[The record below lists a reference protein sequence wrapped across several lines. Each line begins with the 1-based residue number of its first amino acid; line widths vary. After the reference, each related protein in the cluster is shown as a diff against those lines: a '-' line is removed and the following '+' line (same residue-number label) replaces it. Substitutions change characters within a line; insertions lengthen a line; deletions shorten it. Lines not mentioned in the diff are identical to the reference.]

1 MKRQH
6 MWAALFSCA
15 LSAAAAAQTTP
26 PAKPGAG
33 PATTAPAAKAADKA
47 ADKSTKTAG
56 DAVKKPRQVFI
67 LSQKGMV
74 GAGLRHE
81 EMDKIEA
88 EADKFGPGQIIIL
101 RINSGGGSVTEGDRI
116 SRSLS
121 RIREK
126 HRLVAW
132 LEEAISG
139 ASFTAMHCPEIYFM
153 KIGTMGSIT
162 KFSGDG
168 SGGQKSAEGADLQ
181 AWIER
186 VAEVAEAGGR
196 NGQVGRAMVYSPIVV
211 SYTKDPKTGKVT
223 FFPDKS
229 GEVMLSDEK
238 DNLTF
243 NADRAVDCGY
253 INGVADTTDELFAA
267 MQLAPGTYEV
277 NDAGKRISDQW
288 DRTLEKAKKQR
299 TEIEQDMRLASD
311 PGVKSLQKRIQLYKQ
326 MQDIWKKALPVAEGI
341 EGGGPLLPPGA
352 EELGSDLVE
361 KYMVAGSDL
370 KPKIA
375 CEIIDRCIKDL
386 QKQLAAAKKGA

>member
-1 MKRQH
+1 MKRSYLC
-6 MWAALFSCA
+6 ATLFSFA
-15 LSAAAAAQTTP
+15 LASAVAAQTTP
-26 PAKPGAG
+26 PSAKPGAG
-33 PATTAPAAKAADKA
+33 TASAAPAAKST
-47 ADKSTKTAG
+47 DKSAKGAG

-67 LSQKGMV
+67 LSQKGTV
-74 GAGLRHE
+74 GEGLRHE
-81 EMDKIEA
+81 EMDKVEA

-116 SRSLS
+116 SKSLT

-139 ASFTAMHCPEIYFM
+139 AAFTAMHCPEIYFM
-153 KIGTMGSIT
+153 KVGTMGSIT

-186 VAEVAEAGGR
+186 VAEVAEGGGR
-196 NGQVGRAMVYSPIVV
+196 NGQVGRAMVYSPIIV

-229 GEVMLSDEK
+229 GEVVLSDEK

-243 NADRAVDCGY
+243 NADRAMDCGY
-253 INGVADTTDELFAA
+253 INGVADTPDELFAA

-277 NDAGKRISDQW
+277 NDAGKRIGEQW

-299 TEIEQDMRLASD
+299 TEIEQDLRLASD

-326 MQDIWKKALPVAEGI
+326 MQDIWKKALPVAEG
-341 EGGGPLLPPGA
+341 GGQPLLPLEA
-352 EELGSDLVE
+352 QELGSDLVG
-361 KYMVAGSDL
+361 KYMVAGPEA
-370 KPKIA
+370 KPKLA
-375 CEIIDRCIKDL
+375 CELIDRCIKDL